1 MLRRPLASSRLL
13 PWLGLAVA
21 APAFAHHSIAG
32 VYDSTRT
39 TTVAGRV
46 TEFRF
51 VNPHPILVIDAA
63 AEGEPPELWLL
74 EMDNRF
80 ELTRIGIAADTYRA
94 GDRVVARGAMARNE
108 PQRLYL
114 RRLERPSDKVVY
126 EQVGSTPR
134 FGVPP
139 LPARRAPGPPGR

>member
-51 VNPHPILVIDAA
+51 VNPHPILVIDVAD
-63 AEGEPPELWLL
+63 EGAPPELWLL

-80 ELTRIGIAADTYRA
+80 ELSRIGMAADTYRP
-94 GDRVVARGAMARNE
+94 GDVVVARGALARNE

-114 RRLERPSDKVVY
+114 RRLERPSDNVVY
-126 EQVGSTPR
+126 EQIGSTPR
-134 FGVPP
+134 FGIPP
-139 LPARRAPGPPGR
+139 LSPRRNPGPPGR

>member
-1 MLRRPLASSRLL
+1 MLRPLASAWLW
-13 PWLGLAVA
+13 PGLGLAIA
-21 APAFAHHSIAG
+21 APALGHHSIAG
-32 VYDSTRT
+32 VYDSSRAV
-39 TTVAGRV
+39 TVEGRV

-63 AEGEPPELWLL
+63 AEGAPPELWLL

-80 ELTRIGIAADTYRA
+80 ELRRIGIAADTYGP
-94 GDRVVARGAMARNE
+94 GDIVVARGAMARNE

-114 RRLERPSDKVVY
+114 RRLERPSDNVVY
-126 EQVGSTPR
+126 EQIGSTPR

-139 LPARRAPGPPGR
+139 LRPRRNPGPPSR

>member
-1 MLRRPLASSRLL
+1 MSFLHPGWATAAAVRRTCLRAEAARAGITSRSRAGLQFPAASPATAEGPMLRRPLASSRLL

-80 ELTRIGIAADTYRA
+80 ELTRIGIAADTYR
-94 GDRVVARGAMARNE
+94 
-108 PQRLYL
+108 
-114 RRLERPSDKVVY
+114 
-126 EQVGSTPR
+126 
-134 FGVPP
+134 
-139 LPARRAPGPPGR
+139 